1 MSQAPVHLGHLP
13 KTRIM
18 RDEKHR
24 LLSIKAYQA
33 YEHRTIAIETFK
45 LANFGPKELL
55 PLRDD
60 PTLAYVLRLGTNAEK
75 NKSLAAIPNRLDDLG
90 ILYVG
95 GHESGRNTHRYNTL
109 LKSCRQAE
117 EHYSQH
123 GYAKNDQ
130 RHAHQVATKIT
141 TGVLAAGFRVSDCC
155 IDLLCGGN
163 EYNELEFLIGYQERY
178 HHLPPWN
185 STRGGASAYVA
196 NQSSHGLAR

>member
-1 MSQAPVHLGHLP
+1 
-13 KTRIM
+13 M

-24 LLSIKAYQA
+24 LLAIKAYQA
-33 YEHRTIAIETFK
+33 YEHRTITIETFE
-45 LANFGPKELL
+45 LARFGPNDLL

-60 PTLAYVLRLGTNAEK
+60 PTPVYVLRLGANAGK
-75 NKSLAAIPNRLDDLG
+75 NKSLAAIPNQYDGLG
-90 ILYVG
+90 ILYIG
-95 GHESGRNTHRYNTL
+95 GHESGRNTHRYNML

-117 EHYSQH
+117 EHYFQH

-155 IDLLCGGN
+155 IDLLSGGN
-163 EYNELEFLIGYQERY
+163 EYNELEFIIGYQERY

-196 NQSSHGLAR
+196 SPSLRGYAG